1 MWVLGSNLHVKVD
14 IKTGR
19 AERLG
24 ITDSPYCVLDSK
36 VCYKMPTFNF
46 EGNYMFFN
54 ASIDSLLLA
63 VLRLI
68 KLNNINKLEGATS
81 QFGLKLMCNFK
92 KK

>member
-36 VCYKMPTFNF
+36 VSYKMPTLNF

-63 VLRLI
+63 ILKLI
-68 KLNNINKLEGATS
+68 K
-81 QFGLKLMCNFK
+81 
-92 KK
+92 

>member
-1 MWVLGSNLHVKVD
+1 MKVD

-24 ITDSPYCVLDSK
+24 ITDSPYYVLDSK
-36 VCYKMPTFNF
+36 VSYKMPTFNF
-46 EGNYMFFN
+46 EDNYMFFN